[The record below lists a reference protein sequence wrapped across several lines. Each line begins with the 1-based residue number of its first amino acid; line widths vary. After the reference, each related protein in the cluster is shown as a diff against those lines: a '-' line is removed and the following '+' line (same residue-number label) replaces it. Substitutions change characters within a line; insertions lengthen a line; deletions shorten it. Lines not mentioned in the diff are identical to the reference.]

1 MAYTT
6 QGGAIRDDQFFWD
19 GLKEHKLLFQQ
30 CSDCGTVRHP
40 IEPMCGSCGSLEWGT
55 MESSGHGT
63 VYTWILSHHPNN
75 ADDVPPRLVV
85 LVNLDEGIRL
95 VSNVA
100 GIDPDAMTND
110 IEVAVDYYDRGDG
123 VVLHQFLP
131 VAHSDGGK

>member
-1 MAYTT
+1 
-6 QGGAIRDDQFFWD
+6 
-19 GLKEHKLLFQQ
+19 
-30 CSDCGTVRHP
+30 
-40 IEPMCGSCGSLEWGT
+40 MCGNCGSLEWGT

-75 ADDVPPRLVV
+75 DDDIPPRLVA

-95 VSNVA
+95 VSNVT
-100 GIDPDAMTND
+100 GIDSDAMTND

-131 VAHSDGGK
+131 VDSAAGGK